1 MSEMFSR
8 HRALLDGALTA
19 LKDRGFWSPFP
30 EVPSGKIYGET
41 ARADGEAA
49 FAALRGKPFDLLS
62 HPESARVGAEVS
74 PFGPDL
80 AIAYPAASPAALTA
94 AAAAAAPAL
103 AAAGAEARVGAC
115 L

>member
-19 LKDRGFWSPFP
+19 LKDRRFWSPFP
-30 EVPSGKIYGET
+30 EVPRGKIYGET

-49 FAALRGKPFDLLS
+49 FAALQGKPFDLPG
-62 HPESARVGAEVS
+62 HPESARVGTEVS

-80 AIAYPAASPAALTA
+80 AITYPAASPAALTS
-94 AAAAAAPAL
+94 